1 MARRGHYKGRMF
13 RSLMEYS
20 FYKHIERTGVKL
32 EDIGYES
39 LRIPYTLGK
48 KSRTYIPDFVVGDMV
63 VEVKP
68 EARQRGKIFDA
79 KVAAARKYCSENGLR
94 YSVVGARDFKVIPA
108 RLATRDPDVVMRTK
122 RRRRK
127 R

>member
-1 MARRGHYKGRMF
+1 
-13 RSLMEYS
+13 MEYS

-39 LRIPYTLGK
+39 IRIPYTVGRK
-48 KSRTYIPDFVVGDMV
+48 PRTYIPDFVVGDLV

-68 EARQRGKIFDA
+68 EARQRGKVFEA
-79 KVAAARKYCSENGLR
+79 KVAAARQYCAANGLR
-94 YSVVGARDFKVIPA
+94 YSVVGQRDFKVIPA
-108 RLATRDPDVVMRTK
+108 RLATRDPDVVMRKRK
-122 RRRRK
+122 RRSK

>member
-20 FYKHIERTGVKL
+20 FYKHIEKTGVKL

-48 KSRTYIPDFVVGDMV
+48 KSRTYIPDFVVGDLV

-68 EARQRGKIFDA
+68 EARQKGKVFEA
-79 KVAAARKYCSENGLR
+79 KVKAARKFCSENGLR
-94 YSVVGARDFKVIPA
+94 YAVVGQGDFRVIPGK
-108 RLATRDPDVVMRTK
+108 LAVRDPNVVMRK
-122 RRRRK
+122 RTRRTR
-127 R
+127 